1 MLVLNGDIQN
11 NLHQKSC
18 SCSCKLRCQTR
29 AAAGK
34 CPLRP
39 GQCVTSM
46 DLNSFG
52 DDGLSLLVLKRRSL
66 LEFKVVLKQ
75 LRQFSSI
82 PHFVEVNVC
91 RHPVLPGCLETS
103 LLAPGNF
110 GFGFPSELSS
120 LSQPSHVP
128 HHSFSI
134 THTLNTHP

>member
-82 PHFVEVNVC
+82 PHFVEVNVLGTLC
-91 RHPVLPGCLETS
+91 FLGVWKALCWLQGTLGLAFPVNCPPCPNHLMLPTI
-103 LLAPGNF
+103 P
-110 GFGFPSELSS
+110 FPS
-120 LSQPSHVP
+120 H
-128 HHSFSI
+128 
-134 THTLNTHP
+134 TH